1 MKIIIRV
8 TSERDNTE
16 YFVNTDNI
24 VYFAQQAGETGTRL
38 YFTSG
43 EISHLIVNETPQ
55 HILQQIRQL

>member
-8 TSERDNTE
+8 TSERDDTE

-24 VYFAQQAGETGTRL
+24 VYFSQKQGESGTRL

-43 EISHLIVNETPQ
+43 EISHLVVKETPE
-55 HILQQIRQL
+55 HILQQIKQL

>member
-8 TSERDNTE
+8 TSERDGTE
-16 YFVNTDNI
+16 CYINTDNI
-24 VYFAQQAGETGTRL
+24 VYFTQQDGETGTRL

-43 EISHLIVNETPQ
+43 EISHLIVKETPQ